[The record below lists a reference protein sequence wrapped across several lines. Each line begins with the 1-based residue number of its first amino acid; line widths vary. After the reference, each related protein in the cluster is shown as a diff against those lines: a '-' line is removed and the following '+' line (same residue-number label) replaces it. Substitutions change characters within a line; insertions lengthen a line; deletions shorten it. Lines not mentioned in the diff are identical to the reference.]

1 MKVAIAHH
9 ISKYNDNRA
18 FSPDHEYPEY
28 PFDTSYLNNSS
39 KNETA
44 TFDSYAAVR
53 DVFLR
58 LGMDTQ
64 NYGTKS
70 WNPLGDLIK
79 PGEQVLLKPNFV
91 LHKNGAGLGTEQ
103 MVTHGS
109 LIRAAL
115 DYVSIALDSK
125 GIVTI
130 ADSPVQSCN
139 FRKAIQISGMNQ
151 ILDFFAE
158 YSDVEV
164 NLVDLRA
171 SEFVTHG
178 LGRYKARRLPGDGR
192 GYTVIDLKD
201 ASEHADVVDGC
212 ETLRVTNYQTE
223 AMLKHH
229 NKDKHEYEVPNT
241 VLEADVIIN
250 LPKLKTHELAGM
262 TCSLKNSIGA
272 CGSKAYL
279 PHYRAGSREE
289 GGDEYPAENRRK
301 RLISRL
307 NEELNP
313 SRGVASQ
320 TLSVV
325 LLLLVQATLRIHPF
339 SDPHLFGRWHGNDTI
354 SRTIV
359 DVNKLLFYADKSG
372 VLRNHVQRKMLI
384 LVDGVVAGQA
394 EGPLT
399 PQRADCGVIIGGRNP
414 VAVDLVCSRII
425 GFDYKKIPTLTR
437 ALNSKKYQLF
447 GGELRDLLIES
458 EISNGIDDIHT
469 QFCNKLKPSASW
481 KGHIESKT

>member
-1 MKVAIAHH
+1 MKVAVAHH

-18 FSPDHEYPEY
+18 FSPYHEYPEY
-28 PFDTSYLNNSS
+28 PFDTSYLNHSS
-39 KNETA
+39 EKET
-44 TFDSYAAVR
+44 TTYDSYAAVR
-53 DVFLR
+53 DVFVR
-58 LGMDTQ
+58 LGMDTR

-79 PGEQVLLKPNFV
+79 PGEEVLLKPNFV
-91 LHKNGAGLGTEQ
+91 LHTNRASLGTEQ

-109 LIRAAL
+109 IIRAAL
-115 DYVSIALDSK
+115 DYVSIALNLK

-139 FRKAIQISGMNQ
+139 FRKAIQISGIDQ

-158 YSDVEV
+158 YSDLEV

-171 SEFVTHG
+171 SEFVPRR
-178 LGRYKARRLPGDGR
+178 LGGYRARRLPGDER
-192 GYTVIDLKD
+192 GYTLIDLKD
-201 ASEHADVVDGC
+201 ASEHAASIGGC

-229 NKDKHEYEVPNT
+229 NKDKHEYEIPNT

-250 LPKLKTHELAGM
+250 LPKLKTHVLAGM

-279 PHYRAGSREE
+279 PHYRVGASEE
-289 GGDEYPAENRRK
+289 GGDEYPSESTRK
-301 RLISRL
+301 RLMSRL
-307 NEELNP
+307 SEELNN
-313 SRGVASQ
+313 SRGMVSQ
-320 TLSVV
+320 TVSVM
-325 LLLLVQATLRIHPF
+325 LMLLVQGTMRIHPF

-354 SRTIV
+354 PRTIV

-372 VLRNHVQRKMLI
+372 VLQNHVQRNMLVI
-384 LVDGVVAGQA
+384 VDGVVAGQA
-394 EGPLT
+394 EGPLS
-399 PQRADCGVIIGGRNP
+399 PQRADCGVIIGGCNP
-414 VAVDLVCSRII
+414 VAIDLVCSKII
-425 GFDYKKIPTLTR
+425 GFDYQKIPTLTR

-447 GGELRDLLIES
+447 GGELRELVIES
-458 EISNGIDDIHT
+458 ESTNSINEVHA
-469 QFCNKLKPSASW
+469 QFCNKLKPPASW
-481 KGHIESKT
+481 KGYIESNT